1 MKATILTALLCALP
15 LAAAAQTADS
25 RDSTVRVPAPWSIDL
40 PDHALGMVLT
50 NFDSYQGAYD
60 LSDGRVLYLT
70 ARGHA
75 MFAQVGDQDKVRV
88 VGATMD
94 SFVAVDRSLK
104 LNLGRRQDGEVRGDV
119 LLMPPSN
126 TVAGLPAQAILL
138 TFRGN

>member
-1 MKATILTALLCALP
+1 MKATLLTALLCVLP
-15 LAAAAQTADS
+15 LAAGAQSTES

-70 ARGHA
+70 SRGHA
-75 MFAQVGDQDKVRV
+75 MYAQIGDQDKVRV
-88 VGATMD
+88 VGATAD

-104 LNLGRRQDGEVRGDV
+104 LSLNHRMDGEVRGDV
-119 LLMPPSN
+119 LYIPHSSAL
-126 TVAGLPAQAILL
+126 AGLPVKPVLL
-138 TFRGN
+138 TFGGN